1 MDTSTQRP
9 GLFRIVST
17 DYAALLGAVF
27 PLVGIG
33 LWLASRFGFL
43 DSQRTSPSGADTA
56 IFLWI
61 AVGATA
67 LGALLLFWRVRR
79 FSRLFA
85 SGRRVPGTVT
95 SVWFYKDRGR
105 IEFSYELDGR
115 RLTGGNAVHK
125 TRRTRAIEEG
135 MAVTILLDPHNPK
148 TTLLLDLYR

>member
-1 MDTSTQRP
+1 MDTSTRRP

-17 DYAALLGAVF
+17 DYAALLGVVF

-33 LWLASRFGFL
+33 LWLASHFGL
-43 DSQRTSPSGADTA
+43 LGSVRGHAAQPGAA
-56 IFLWI
+56 IFFWI
-61 AVGATA
+61 AVAATV
-67 LGALLLFWRVRR
+67 LGVLLLGWRIRR
-79 FSRLFA
+79 FTRLFA

-125 TRRTRAIEEG
+125 TRRTSAIEEG